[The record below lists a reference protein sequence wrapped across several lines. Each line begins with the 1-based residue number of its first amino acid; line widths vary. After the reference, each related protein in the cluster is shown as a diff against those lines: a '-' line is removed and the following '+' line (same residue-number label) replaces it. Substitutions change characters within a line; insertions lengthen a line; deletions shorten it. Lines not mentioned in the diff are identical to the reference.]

1 MKLTINIPETLN
13 EVTLKQYQK
22 WLKIAEGKELDSFL
36 QQKMVEIFCNIPL
49 KQVLQIKATDI
60 NNICEELSKLFNNEP
75 KFIDRFTL
83 NDKEFGFI
91 PKLDDISFGEY
102 VDLDTYLADWE
113 LMNKAIGV
121 LYRPITYKKKQQY
134 LIEEYESSDKYD
146 MSETTLDIVFGA
158 IVFFYN
164 LRNELQKTI
173 LNYLATQQEIE
184 LPQHLRDSLLKWGWY
199 QSIYGLTNGNILKYN
214 KITKSK
220 LHTCLM
226 HLAFEKDKYELEQ
239 QILKR
244 SQR

>member
-22 WLKIAEGKELDSFL
+22 WLKIAEGKDLDSFL

-113 LMNKAIGV
+113 LMHKAIGV
-121 LYRPITYKKKQQY
+121 LYRPITYKKKKQY
-134 LIEEYESSDKYD
+134 LIEDYESSDKYD
-146 MSETTLDIVFGA
+146 MSQTTLDIVFGA
-158 IVFFYN
+158 IVFFYS
-164 LRNELQKTI
+164 LKNELQKVI
-173 LNYLATQQEIE
+173 LNYLATQQEIG
-184 LPQHLRDSLLKWGWY
+184 LPQHLRDSLLSGAGINPY
-199 QSIYGLTNGNILKYN
+199 TDLLKATFLN
-214 KITKSK
+214 TMK
-220 LHTCLM
+220 LPNQNYTPV
-226 HLAFEKDKYELEQ
+226 
-239 QILKR
+239 
-244 SQR
+244 

>member
-1 MKLTINIPETLN
+1 MKVDIYIPDELSDITL
-13 EVTLKQYQK
+13 EQYQK
-22 WLKIAEGKELDSFL
+22 FAKLNTEENQNTNFL
-36 QQKMVEIFCNIPL
+36 LHKMVEIFCNIPL

-121 LYRPITYKKKQQY
+121 LYRPITYKKKNQY

-173 LNYLATQQEIE
+173 LSYLATQKEIE
-184 LPQHLRDSLLKWGWY
+184 LPQHLRDSLL
-199 QSIYGLTNGNILKYN
+199 NGDGINLS
-214 KITKSK
+214 TDLLMETFSSTMK
-220 LHTCLM
+220 LPNQNYTPV
-226 HLAFEKDKYELEQ
+226 
-239 QILKR
+239 
-244 SQR
+244 

>member
-1 MKLTINIPETLN
+1 MKLTINIPEQLS

-49 KQVLQIKATDI
+49 KQVLQIKASDI
-60 NNICEELSKLFNNEP
+60 NNICEELTKLFNNEP
-75 KFIDRFTL
+75 KFIDRFIL

-102 VDLDTYLADWE
+102 VDLDTYLADWD

-121 LYRPITYKKKQQY
+121 LYRPITYKKKKQY

-146 MSETTLDIVFGA
+146 MSEVTLDIVFGA
-158 IVFFYN
+158 IVFFYS
-164 LRNELQKTI
+164 LKNELQKVI

-184 LPQHLRDSLLKWGWY
+184 LPQHLRDSLL
-199 QSIYGLTNGNILKYN
+199 NGVGINPYMDLLKATFLN
-214 KITKSK
+214 TMK
-220 LHTCLM
+220 LPNQNYTPV
-226 HLAFEKDKYELEQ
+226 
-239 QILKR
+239 
-244 SQR
+244 

>member
-49 KQVLQIKATDI
+49 KQVLQIKASDI
-60 NNICEELSKLFNNEP
+60 NNICEELTKLFNNEP

-113 LMNKAIGV
+113 LMHKAIGV

-146 MSETTLDIVFGA
+146 MSETTLDIVFGS
-158 IVFFYN
+158 IVFFYS

-173 LNYLATQQEIE
+173 LSYLATQQEIE
-184 LPQHLRDSLLKWGWY
+184 LPQHLRDSLQSGAGINLSTGLLWGTF
-199 QSIYGLTNGNILKYN
+199 LNTM
-214 KITKSK
+214 K
-220 LHTCLM
+220 LPNQNYTPV
-226 HLAFEKDKYELEQ
+226 
-239 QILKR
+239 
-244 SQR
+244 

>member
-1 MKLTINIPETLN
+1 
-13 EVTLKQYQK
+13 
-22 WLKIAEGKELDSFL
+22 
-36 QQKMVEIFCNIPL
+36 MVEIFCNIPL

-134 LIEEYESSDKYD
+134 LIEEYESAEKYD
-146 MSETTLDIVFGA
+146 MTEVTLDIVFGA
-158 IVFFYN
+158 IVFFYS
-164 LRNELQKTI
+164 LKNELQKTI
-173 LNYLATQQEIE
+173 LNYLATQKEVE
-184 LPQHLRDSLLKWGWY
+184 LPQHLRDSL
-199 QSIYGLTNGNILKYN
+199 QSGAGINLSTDLLMETFSNTI
-214 KITKSK
+214 K
-220 LHTCLM
+220 LPNQNYTPV
-226 HLAFEKDKYELEQ
+226 
-239 QILKR
+239 
-244 SQR
+244 

>member
-36 QQKMVEIFCNIPL
+36 QQKMIEIFCNIPL
-49 KQVLQIKATDI
+49 KNVLQIKASDI
-60 NNICEELSKLFNNEP
+60 NNITEELTKLFSNTP
-75 KFIDRFTL
+75 KFIDRFEM
-83 NDKEFGFI
+83 NGKEFGFI

-113 LMNKAIGV
+113 LMHKAMGV
-121 LYRPITYKKKQQY
+121 LFRPITYKKKKQY
-134 LIEEYESSDKYD
+134 LIEDYDSADKYD
-146 MSETTLDIVFGA
+146 MTEVTLDVAFGSL
-158 IVFFYN
+158 VFFLQFKERITENYP
-164 LRNELQKTI
+164 ELFSNTTGDR
-173 LNYLATQQEIE
+173 AT
-184 LPQHLRDSLLKWGWY
+184 SASAGFSAKWGWY
-199 QSIYGLTNGNILKYN
+199 QSIYGLTNGDILKYN
-214 KITKSK
+214 EITKSK

-244 SQR
+244 NQR